1 MKQILSRGVLS
12 LSICIAPAVHAGFFD
27 MIPGANDIGKN
38 LIKSAIDSGG
48 GNRGTTDSTPQGLSV
63 NLVGT
68 ESLPKNKKVIL
79 GNFVVEFQNR
89 YEKTSQGLSFMGM
102 GNAGS
107 STAINDVTLPSSQT
121 LQTITNF
128 AYLDVVKKLKAHG
141 YEVIEVSDLLP
152 EAKTAYQEMAKSAY
166 AVMPGATIQNHDGQ
180 SILYSPEGMSTTIPD
195 TGCDHYKGAL
205 GNLIAFNTR
214 TASYENKIAIAQGG
228 IPMLKVWMTVGF
240 GDADA
245 KGGNSNENILKR
257 QSTFGTNK
265 SAIESGN
272 NAKATAG
279 MYLKP
284 GATRFAFLAPAEHK
298 FEYTTPNC
306 SSGWKNKNSYRDPA
320 DGDAILLLGNKY
332 HDDGSEVVALSS
344 KANSIGVTDTALG
357 GGIGIRSVKE
367 NTDGTQAQS
376 VKSGQG
382 AKLSLKGS
390 SSSGRIVGNTE
401 VGTRIDT
408 TTQYATEISADFY
421 ASTAIKIIDD
431 VSAAFV
437 NKLP

>member
-1 MKQILSRGVLS
+1 MKQALSGICLS
-12 LSICIAPAVHAGFFD
+12 LSLCVVPAAHAGLFD
-27 MIPGANDIGKN
+27 LIPGASDIGKN

-48 GNRGTTDSTPQGLSV
+48 NKNTSDSAVQGVSV
-63 NLVGT
+63 NLVGL
-68 ESLPKNKKVIL
+68 ENLPKSKKIIL

-107 STAINDVTLPSSQT
+107 STAVNDVTLPNDQT

-128 AYLDVVKKLKAHG
+128 AYLDVVKKLKARG
-141 YEVIEVSDLLP
+141 YEVVQITDLSP
-152 EAKTAYQEMAKSAY
+152 EAKSAY
-166 AVMPGATIQNHDGQ
+166 LEMKKSPYAFGPGAPMQNYDG
-180 SILYSPEGMSTTIPD
+180 SSVVYSPEGMTPIISEL
-195 TGCDHYKGAL
+195 GCSHYKGAL
-205 GNLIAFNTR
+205 GNFVAFNTR
-214 TASYENKIAIAQGG
+214 SASYENKIANGQGA
-228 IPMLKVWMTVGF
+228 IPILKVWMTIGF
-240 GDADA
+240 GDAEA
-245 KGGNSNENILKR
+245 KGGNANENILKR
-257 QSTFGTNK
+257 QSTFGSNK
-265 SAIESGN
+265 AAIESGN

-284 GATRFAFLAPAEHK
+284 GATRFAFLVPAEHK
-298 FEYTTPNC
+298 FEYSSPSC
-306 SSGWKNKNSYRDPA
+306 SSGFGNKNTYREPA

-344 KANSIGVTDTALG
+344 KANSIGVTDTAIG

-408 TTQYATEISADFY
+408 TTQYATEIGADFY
-421 ASTAIKIIDD
+421 ASTSIKIIDD
-431 VSAAFV
+431 VSAAFIA
-437 NKLP
+437 KLP